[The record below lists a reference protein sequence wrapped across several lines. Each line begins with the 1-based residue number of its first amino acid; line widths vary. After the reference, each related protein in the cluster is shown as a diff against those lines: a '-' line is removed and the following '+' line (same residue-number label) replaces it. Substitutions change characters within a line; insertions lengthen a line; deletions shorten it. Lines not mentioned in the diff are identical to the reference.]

1 MTTDTYVEVSD
12 KYFTYTTTRSVPD
25 TPRQTFQMQPERF
38 RINRSNTTDKE
49 DLDSEHDSNHHL
61 DKDSIQIDYGSSR
74 TGLTDAS
81 HQV

>member
-1 MTTDTYVEVSD
+1 
-12 KYFTYTTTRSVPD
+12 
-25 TPRQTFQMQPERF
+25 MQPERF
-38 RINRSNTTDKE
+38 RINRSNVIDKE
-49 DLDSEHDSNHHL
+49 DIDSEHDSVNHHL

>member
-1 MTTDTYVEVSD
+1 MTRISRKPQYGESLN
-12 KYFTYTTTRSVPD
+12 S
-25 TPRQTFQMQPERF
+25 RQTFQMQPERF
-38 RINRSNTTDKE
+38 RINRSNVIDKE
-49 DLDSEHDSNHHL
+49 DIDSEHDSVNHHL